1 MNKQEMVD
9 LLVSHEGTGT
19 RRVGRGPDFA
29 KLPERLLKR
38 ELQLRGLIDFDEPE
52 PCDEDDAGFGGWGDE
67 LRGLI
72 SRSPRR
78 SLDSHY
84 FD

>member
-9 LLVSHEGTGT
+9 LLVSHEGAGT
-19 RRVGRGPDFA
+19 RRTRRGPAFA

-38 ELQLRGLIDFDEPE
+38 ELQLRGLIEFDEPD
-52 PCDEDDAGFGGWGDE
+52 PCDEDDAGVGVWGDE
-67 LRGLI
+67 LHELI

-78 SLDSHY
+78 SLDNHF